1 MPGDA
6 TGRADERVERV
17 MGRLLLVGVLVA
29 AGVVLVGGGA
39 YLVRH
44 GGEPADQHA
53 SHGEPAELRTPAG
66 IAAEAAALGSRGVI
80 LFGLLALIATP
91 VAREAFSVFTFVRE
105 RDTVDVLATLFVLGV
120 LLYSLSG
127 NGP

>member
-1 MPGDA
+1 MPGEA
-6 TGRADERVERV
+6 TGWADERVEQV

-29 AGVVLVGGGA
+29 AGVVLVGGVA

-53 SHGEPAELRTPAG
+53 FRGEPAELRSPAG
-66 IAAEAAALGSRGVI
+66 IAASAGALGSRGVI
-80 LFGLLALIATP
+80 LLGLLLLIATP
-91 VAREAFSVFTFVRE
+91 VARVAFSVFTFVRE
-105 RDTVDVLATLFVLGV
+105 RDTTYVLATLFVLGV